1 MSSKNIDTRTKIL
14 EAAWRLMEERHGRD
28 VRMSDIAQVAG
39 ISRQALYLHFESRT
53 DLLVATT
60 HYVDKVRGLSKR
72 LEPWKAARTG
82 IESLEAYVEFLGNYI
97 PEIYGLG
104 KALMAVY
111 HTDEAAAAAWNDRM
125 NAVRNGCRDTVDAL
139 IRDGM
144 LAEGWTREE
153 AIDLFWTLVSVRNWE
168 HLTRDCGWPV
178 SKYISA
184 MQEILK
190 KTIVRK
196 P

>member
-1 MSSKNIDTRTKIL
+1 
-14 EAAWRLMEERHGRD
+14 
-28 VRMSDIAQVAG
+28 MSDIAKAAG

-60 HYVDKVRGLSKR
+60 HYVDKVRGLSQR
-72 LEPWKAARTG
+72 LGPWKAATTG

-111 HTDEAAAAAWNDRM
+111 DTDEAAAAAWNDRM

-144 LAEGWTREE
+144 LDPGWTRED
-153 AIDLFWTLVSVRNWE
+153 AIDMFWTLMSVRNWE
-168 HLTRDCGWPV
+168 HLTIDCRWPV
-178 SKYISA
+178 IKYIGA
-184 MQEILK
+184 MQETLK
-190 KTIVRK
+190 RTLVQG
-196 P
+196 